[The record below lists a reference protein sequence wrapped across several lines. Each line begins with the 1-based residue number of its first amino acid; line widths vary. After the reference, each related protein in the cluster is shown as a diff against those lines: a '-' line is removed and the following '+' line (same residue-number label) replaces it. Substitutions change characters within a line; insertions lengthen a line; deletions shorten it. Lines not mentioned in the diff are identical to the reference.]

1 MSDQTLSLAARYVF
15 PVEGKPLENG
25 LVDIR
30 KGKLVAIG
38 TANGRTPDLDLGN
51 VALVPGFVNTHT
63 HLELGTLPASP
74 PDPATNGRD
83 QVQWLRQVIRQRL
96 DFSQDQI
103 ADTVQ
108 ANLKEAMHA
117 GTTLLA
123 DITTSGRSWPAL
135 SSAPIRCVVFSE
147 LIGLRRQRAQ
157 ETSRLA
163 WEWVAQVQRTK
174 PDHRKSRVGLSPHA
188 PYSTAGW
195 LYERAAASG
204 LPLTTHLAEMPEE
217 LQLLSTRDG
226 PLRHFLEEIGAWDD
240 DWEPVGPRPAQYV
253 RRKELRRADWLI
265 AHGTYFD
272 PSEFWQLRE
281 GAAPDGHRV
290 ALAFCPR
297 THAYF
302 GHAPHPFR
310 AMLER
315 QIAVSLGTDS
325 RASTPSLSILE
336 EARFLFRQ
344 DPSLPGSVLL
354 AMSTLFGAWALR
366 FEATTGSLLP
376 GKSADMA
383 VIALPDRD
391 ETHDPHLLLFDS
403 NLPVLATIFEGKFVT
418 GHRARS

>member
-15 PVEGKPLENG
+15 PVEGDPLENG
-25 LVDIR
+25 IVDLR

-38 TANGRTPDLDLGN
+38 NAKGRAPDLDLGN
-51 VALVPGFVNTHT
+51 VALVPGFVNAHT
-63 HLELGTLPASP
+63 HLELGSLP
-74 PDPATNGRD
+74 PATSSPATIGQN

-96 DFSQDQI
+96 DYSQDQVAHTI
-103 ADTVQ
+103 L
-108 ANLKEAMHA
+108 ANLQESLRA

-123 DITTSGRSWPAL
+123 DITTNGQSWPAL

-163 WEWVAQVQRTK
+163 WEWVSQVQRTK

-226 PLRHFLEEIGAWDD
+226 PLRQFLEEIDAWDD
-240 DWEPVGPRPAQYV
+240 NWEPVGPRPAQYV
-253 RRKELRRADWLI
+253 RRGELRRADWLI

-272 PSEFWQLRE
+272 PSEFWQLRQE
-281 GAAPDGHRV
+281 AAPDGHRV
-290 ALAFCPR
+290 ALAYCPR
-297 THAYF
+297 THASF

-310 AMLER
+310 TMLAR
-315 QIAVSLGTDS
+315 QIAVCLGTDS
-325 RASTPSLSILE
+325 RASTPSLSILD

-354 AMSTLFGAWALR
+354 AMSTLFGAFALR
-366 FEATTGSLLP
+366 FEAITGSLLP

-383 VIALPDRD
+383 VIALPDRI
-391 ETHDPHLLLFDS
+391 EADPHRLLYDS
-403 NLPVLATIFEGKFVT
+403 NLPVLATVFEGKFIT
-418 GHRARS
+418 GHRAQP